1 MIDIKNV
8 SMKFD
13 KKEVLRDI
21 SFSVKSGSKIAIIGD
36 SGSGKSTLAKIIVG
50 LIKPTKGEVF
60 LNDVSVSKFSRKD
73 KGKIIQMVFQHPQ
86 SSFDP
91 KRKIGFQLKEPYK
104 IHKIKIEN
112 EIDDLLNFFS
122 LDSNLLDRYPFQI
135 SGGEAQ
141 RLSIIKCL
149 TLNPGILILDEPT
162 SMLDVSIQA
171 EIINFLL
178 DIQKIR
184 KMTFVFVSHDLELVS
199 KVCDEIIV
207 IDDKKIIESG
217 NVNEI
222 LNNPQKEYTKE
233 LINSFK
239 YFYE

>member
-8 SMKFD
+8 SMTFE

-21 SFSVKSGSKIAIIGD
+21 SFSVKSGRKIAIIGD
-36 SGSGKSTLAKIIVG
+36 SGSGKSTLARIIVG

-60 LNDVSVSKFSRKD
+60 LNDASVSKLSRKD

-91 KRKIGFQLKEPYK
+91 KRKIGFQLMEPYK
-104 IHKIKIEN
+104 IHGIKYEN
-112 EIDDLLNFFS
+112 KIDDFLSYFA

-149 TLNPGILILDEPT
+149 TLNPNILILDEPT

-178 DIQKIR
+178 GIQKIR
-184 KMTFVFVSHDLELVS
+184 KMTFIFVSHDLELVS

-207 IDDKKIIESG
+207 INDKKIIEYG
-217 NVNEI
+217 NVNDI
-222 LNNPQKEYTKE
+222 LDNPQNEYTKE
-233 LINSFK
+233 LIDSFK
-239 YFYE
+239 YFYK